1 MADIEQILDVPE
13 PTEEQVAATLT
24 EEDVE
29 IHDINSEEGLEK
41 LGYMRKKPLF
51 IGTTDG
57 SMDFGAII
65 EFIQQQF
72 VEHYPDVMPII
83 LDVPTSKQVEKYIF
97 TKTKELNKIV
107 EFQKLRST
115 PEHVQQVLSAA
126 MRLKSL
132 MGAKPFRLKQCVDK
146 TRHTFKNASDLLTIM
161 YVMGFVVRWKVEGE
175 WNYQI
180 ISSQADFEAFAK
192 RRIEETAQQI
202 WELEQYI
209 DQLRAL
215 AVPASD
221 IEVLNE
227 ALAPAEPVAEEA
239 APKVKKPR
247 RKKND
252 LAKRE
257 TPETE

>member
-1 MADIEQILDVPE
+1 MADIKQILDVPE
-13 PTEEQVAATLT
+13 PTEEQVASTLT

-29 IHDINSEEGLEK
+29 IHDISSEEGLEK

-72 VEHYPDVMPII
+72 VEQYPDVMPII

-107 EFQKLRST
+107 EFQKLRNT

-126 MRLKSL
+126 ML

-192 RRIEETAQQI
+192 RRIEEAAQQI

-227 ALAPAEPVAEEA
+227 ALAPAEPVVEA

-252 LAKRE
+252 LVKRE
-257 TPETE
+257 TPESE